1 MKSICFFNTNKAW
14 GGGERWVYDNAL
26 TALRK
31 GYDVRVVTN
40 VKSALGDR
48 LENETDLQVH
58 RQNVSNLSFLNPLT
72 LLSIRS
78 YFMRT
83 RPDALVMSL
92 PSDMKVG
99 GMAARMAGVPTI
111 IYRRG
116 IALPVRNTALNRFLF
131 GSVITHFMCNSEETR
146 RLALKENPDLIPA
159 ERVSVNYNGVDVR
172 PEETAAIAPAYQRQG
187 DEIIIG
193 NAGRLTEQKRQDLLL
208 EAVARLKSRGHS
220 VKLLLAGVGELE
232 DALKQQMQ
240 TLGLQDDVVFLGFV
254 KAMPALYNAMD
265 FMAHT
270 AHWEGFGYV
279 LAESMAA
286 GKPVVGFNVSSN
298 PELIKDGETGY
309 LVDVDDLE
317 GFVDRMETLVVDAGL
332 RHRMGEAGRQRVD
345 ALFSS
350 DRAFERLIALFS

>member
-48 LENETDLQVH
+48 LENETDLRVH

-78 YFMRT
+78 YFTRT

-99 GMAARMAGVPTI
+99 GMAARMAEVPTI

-208 EAVARLKSRGHS
+208 EAVARLKSRGHN

-232 DALKQQMQ
+232 EVLKQQVQ

-317 GFVDRMETLVVDAGL
+317 GFVDRMETLVVDADL